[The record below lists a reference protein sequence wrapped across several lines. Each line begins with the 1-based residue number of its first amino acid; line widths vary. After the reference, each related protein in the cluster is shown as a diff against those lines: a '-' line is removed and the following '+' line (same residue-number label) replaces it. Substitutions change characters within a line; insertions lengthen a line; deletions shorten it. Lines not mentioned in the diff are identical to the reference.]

1 MIHTFEVETKQKCEY
16 NKADGGFI
24 MKNISAAIISDI
36 KKYLDSDLV
45 SFYDTHHTKSKNY
58 DNSLFDLIMYLVMS
72 EILDKDPGGLSKLM
86 TLKMRSRTTKKN
98 RYLKRCKNDIDT
110 RLWETPDDLDKFFA
124 KNKVYAYNAL
134 NSEQRETV
142 YAGKSLL
149 DIINDEY
156 KIVELWAKDSQS
168 KMIDYPGADKITARN
183 QYCNFESDLII
194 NILQIIKDQYHSD
207 LSSQTVTYLDY
218 LGDKSIFSATRT
230 QYPINKNGVT
240 QIAIQD
246 PNDSNVKT
254 IITYDG
260 TVDGSFVTLLD
271 MLDINIISY
280 FINRTIQADAE
291 QRSFLIAENELVKAV
306 LLKNGVNR
314 IITKTDRE
322 RVNTRIAKLQHIKID
337 VYKHGVHQ
345 QAYGLVGDTSPVKL
359 NGIKYIEYFPSLY
372 ITKQVEEG
380 LITRLPTYVRDQLNN
395 EAAKLLYMPLMQQ
408 RYRIYRMIRCGT
420 ISDGDYKMVLR
431 RLDFSKFLN
440 FYKCSVRMERDLI
453 EGALTEYVNK
463 KIFIKDFSYSRVNDE
478 YTLEFF
484 KLSDMEISD
493 IEYVFYNQD
502 PEKIS
507 TMIVGNVISPCIID
521 TSQVPVTDTNFIEEK
536 QSE

>member
-218 LGDKSIFSATRT
+218 LGRSEGLEDHHLRSTSS
-230 QYPINKNGVT
+230 G
-240 QIAIQD
+240 
-246 PNDSNVKT
+246 
-254 IITYDG
+254 
-260 TVDGSFVTLLD
+260 LLR
-271 MLDINIISY
+271 L
-280 FINRTIQADAE
+280 
-291 QRSFLIAENELVKAV
+291 QRSY
-306 LLKNGVNR
+306 
-314 IITKTDRE
+314 
-322 RVNTRIAKLQHIKID
+322 Q
-337 VYKHGVHQ
+337 
-345 QAYGLVGDTSPVKL
+345 GLVRTGC
-359 NGIKYIEYFPSLY
+359 
-372 ITKQVEEG
+372 
-380 LITRLPTYVRDQLNN
+380 RD
-395 EAAKLLYMPLMQQ
+395 
-408 RYRIYRMIRCGT
+408 
-420 ISDGDYKMVLR
+420 
-431 RLDFSKFLN
+431 
-440 FYKCSVRMERDLI
+440 
-453 EGALTEYVNK
+453 
-463 KIFIKDFSYSRVNDE
+463 
-478 YTLEFF
+478 
-484 KLSDMEISD
+484 
-493 IEYVFYNQD
+493 
-502 PEKIS
+502 
-507 TMIVGNVISPCIID
+507 
-521 TSQVPVTDTNFIEEK
+521 
-536 QSE
+536 